1 MKCKKCYKQTLM
13 TNYVNSK
20 FSHDNLEV
28 YKTLKGW
35 YKIRKD
41 QINITKD
48 LCTKSTKDTEIQ

>member
-1 MKCKKCYKQTLM
+1 M